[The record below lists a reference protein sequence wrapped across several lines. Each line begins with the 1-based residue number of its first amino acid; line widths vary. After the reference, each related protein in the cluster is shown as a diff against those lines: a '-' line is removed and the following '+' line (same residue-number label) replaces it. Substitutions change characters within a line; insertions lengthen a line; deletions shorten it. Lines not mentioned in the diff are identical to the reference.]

1 MSASTQNPTSAAGE
15 LQPVDIKPLL
25 ARLWPVGHPDPV
37 TPEQIAEAISY
48 FFTNQVS
55 DVQAG
60 ALLICLHF
68 TGLDR
73 QAEVLANT
81 AGCMLKSAAKIDQSA
96 LRAAVE
102 ARGRKE
108 GGYGGGLVTFPP
120 LYPP

>member
-1 MSASTQNPTSAAGE
+1 MATAPADSTVVVEDLPRID
-15 LQPVDIKPLL
+15 LKPLL

-60 ALLICLHF
+60 ALLMCLHF

-120 LYPP
+120 LYP